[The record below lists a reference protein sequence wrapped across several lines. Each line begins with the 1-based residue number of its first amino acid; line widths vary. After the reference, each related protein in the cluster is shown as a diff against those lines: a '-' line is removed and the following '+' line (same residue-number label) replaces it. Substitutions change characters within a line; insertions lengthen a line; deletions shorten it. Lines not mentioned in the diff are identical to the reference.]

1 MSKKVKLSTEIAYV
15 IGMVVIAVGTAL
27 ITKANFGVN
36 IVVAPA
42 YIFHLYM
49 QSIGLTYYTFGVCQY
64 ISQGILIIAVAAVC
78 KRFKKSYLFAF
89 ASAVIEGYL
98 LDLALWVL
106 PDASSISIQI
116 VFYVFGQIIL
126 ALGISFM
133 LKTYITPEVY
143 ELAVVEFIDVFA
155 KVQTYASVTM
165 VKIIYDACMCILAVL
180 LSFIFFGFGE
190 FKGLGVGT
198 IVNMIV
204 AGFLIGMFTKLQDT
218 ICEYHD
224 VLKLRNYFS

>member
-1 MSKKVKLSTEIAYV
+1 MSKKIKVSTEFAYV
-15 IGMVVIAVGTAL
+15 IGMIVIAIGTAL

-64 ISQGILIIAVAAVC
+64 IAQGILVIAVAAVC

-89 ASAVIEGYL
+89 VSAVIEGYL
-98 LDLALWVL
+98 LDLALWTL
-106 PDASSISIQI
+106 PDASGLGLQI
-116 VFYVFGQIIL
+116 FFYTLGQVVL

-143 ELAVVEFIDVFA
+143 ELAIVEFTELFA
-155 KVQTYASVTM
+155 KSQTYASVTM

-190 FKGLGVGT
+190 FRGLGVGT
-198 IVNMIV
+198 IVNMII
-204 AGFLIGMFTKLQDT
+204 AGFLIGAFTKVQDT
-218 ICEYHD
+218 LFEYVD
-224 VLKLRNYFS
+224 CLKLRRYFS

>member
-1 MSKKVKLSTEIAYV
+1 MLRKIKCSTEIAYI
-15 IGMVVIAVGTAL
+15 IGMSVIAFGTAL

-64 ISQGILIIAVAAVC
+64 ISQGILLIAVAAVC

-98 LDLALWVL
+98 LDLALWAL

-116 VFYVFGQIIL
+116 VFYVFGQIVL

-143 ELAVVEFIDVFA
+143 ELAVVEFTEVFA
-155 KVQTYASVTM
+155 KFQTWASVTI
-165 VKIIYDACMCILAVL
+165 VKITYDVCMCILAVL
-180 LSFIFFGFGE
+180 LSWAFFGFGTFE
-190 FKGLGVGT
+190 GLGVGT

-204 AGFLIGMFTKLQDT
+204 AGFLIGAFTKVQDLLF
-218 ICEYHD
+218 EYRD
-224 VLKLRNYFS
+224 YLNLRNYFS